1 MGAKHNHLQFI
12 RAALTSKRFYTSIY
26 HLAFAAGVFL
36 HKVVQN
42 LLNLQI
48 PMMME
53 LFGDSDV
60 ESFSDTSSD
69 DQDDAFS
76 IYSGHAVSILSNLED
91 SMGKIDDFLSFE
103 RGFMHGDIVRSIRNP
118 SGQMGRIMNVEML
131 VDLENI
137 FGTVIKDIHS
147 DRLLRVGSIMVR
159 DHVVHGPWL
168 GRVEKVVDKVSVLF
182 DDGTKCEIMATDKS
196 KLLPLSPNLL
206 DDSLYPYH
214 PGQRVKVLPTRS
226 LSSGWLCGI
235 SKKNQNQGT
244 VISVE
249 LGFVDVDWISSTMV
263 GVGNT
268 LPPPPRQQDPENL
281 TLLSCFAAANWQ
293 LGDWC
298 ILPKKLEI
306 GRQRRFG
313 SKLDEMF
320 SIVRKKIWV
329 DVMWQDGSC
338 STGLDSQSLFPVNV
352 TNAHDFFP
360 DQFVMEK
367 ASSDDPIVS
376 TIQRWGV
383 VRSVDADEQIVKV
396 KWRSTTGHAKDL
408 CDRQVDET
416 VSAYELVEHPDFSL
430 NIGDIVFRSDTS
442 TLGRTGCSASLSD
455 NQKEYFLSCAGN
467 VVGFKDGDIEVQW
480 ANGVT
485 TEVAPDKILRVE
497 KDDGSVASHILQ
509 EENFSAFN
517 DEMVEYKGQTASHE
531 DLGSVSVEVRN
542 NHRKSPFFSLSQVAV
557 GLFTSIAADFFKAR
571 GLTSPPQPILWTHVL
586 NVDTAQI
593 FDGQD
598 VLETCDV
605 SPGNPFMSADEF
617 DTCRPVNSKQEIKAS
632 TEHAEFPA
640 LAEDIGSRHFRQFDV
655 VADCSD
661 HHFVDSVGK
670 GVCQMKK
677 GWLKN
682 VQQEWSIL
690 EKDLLETIYVRIYEE
705 RMDLIRAAIVGAPG
719 TPYHNGLF
727 FFDINLP
734 PDYPYVPPLVHYH
747 SCGLRLNPNL
757 YESGKVCLSLLNTW
771 TGTGSEVWNP
781 GSSNILQVLISLQAL
796 VLNEK
801 PYFNE
806 AGYDTQIGRAE
817 GEKNSISY
825 NENAY
830 LGTCKSILYLLRKPP
845 KHFEG
850 FIQEHFER
858 HSQHILSACKAY
870 MEGAPIGFESMAEHG
885 KGNSTGF
892 RIMLEKLFPK
902 LVDAFSNKG
911 INCR

>member
-1 MGAKHNHLQFI
+1 MLYVQ
-12 RAALTSKRFYTSIY
+12 
-26 HLAFAAGVFL
+26 LAVL
-36 HKVVQN
+36 
-42 LLNLQI
+42 
-48 PMMME
+48 MTME

-69 DQDDAFS
+69 DQDDAFA

-103 RGFMHGDIVRSIRNP
+103 RGFMHGDIVRYIRNP

-147 DRLLRVGSIMVR
+147 DRLLRVGSIMVG

-168 GRVEKVVDKVSVLF
+168 GRVKKVVDKVSVLF

-206 DDSLYPYH
+206 DDLLYPYH
-214 PGQRVKVLPTRS
+214 PGQRVKVLPARS
-226 LSSGWLCGI
+226 LSSGWLCGV

-249 LGFVDVDWISSTMV
+249 LGFVYVDWISSAMV

-268 LPPPPRQQDPENL
+268 LPPPPSQQDPENL
-281 TLLSCFAAANWQ
+281 TLLSCFATANWQ

-320 SIVRKKIWV
+320 SIVKKKIWV
-329 DVMWQDGSC
+329 DVLWQDGSC
-338 STGLDSQSLFPVNV
+338 SAGLDSQSLFPVNV
-352 TNAHDFFP
+352 TSAHDFFP

-367 ASSDDPIVS
+367 ASSDDRIVS
-376 TIQRWGV
+376 TIRRWGV
-383 VRSVDADEQIVKV
+383 VRSVDADEQTVKV
-396 KWRSTTGHAKDL
+396 KWRSTTEHAKDL
-408 CDRQVDET
+408 GDREVDET

-442 TLGRTGCSASLSD
+442 TRTGCSACLSD

-497 KDDGSVASHILQ
+497 KDDGSVATHILR
-509 EENFSAFN
+509 EENFTAFN
-517 DEMVEYKGQTASHE
+517 DEMAQYKGQTANHE
-531 DLGSVSVEVRN
+531 DLSDPAGSVSVEVRN
-542 NHRKSPFFSLSQVAV
+542 NHRKSLFFSLSQGAV

-571 GLTSPPQPILWTHVL
+571 GATSPPQPTLWTHVL
-586 NVDTAQI
+586 NVDTIQI
-593 FDGQD
+593 FDGQG
-598 VLETCDV
+598 VLEPCDV
-605 SPGNPFMSADEF
+605 SPGNPFMSVDEL

-632 TEHAEFPA
+632 AEHAEFPA
-640 LAEDIGSRHFRQFDV
+640 LAEDTGSRHFRQFDV

-661 HHFVDSVGK
+661 HHFVDSLGK
-670 GVCQMKK
+670 GMKK

-690 EKDLLETIYVRIYEE
+690 EKDLPETIYVRIYEE

-734 PDYPYVPPLVHYH
+734 PDYPYVPP
-747 SCGLRLNPNL
+747 
-757 YESGKVCLSLLNTW
+757 
-771 TGTGSEVWNP
+771 
-781 GSSNILQVLISLQAL
+781 
-796 VLNEK
+796 
-801 PYFNE
+801 
-806 AGYDTQIGRAE
+806 
-817 GEKNSISY
+817 
-825 NENAY
+825 
-830 LGTCKSILYLLRKPP
+830 
-845 KHFEG
+845 HFEG
-850 FIQEHFER
+850 LIQEHVER

-870 MEGAPIGFESMAEHG
+870 MEGAPIGFESMPEHG

-911 INCR
+911 IDCRVDPFGSTFDARMGFFTASFYLLAM